1 MKIPFQKKISCEI
14 ETREIAEQLSKILL
28 PGDVVVINGNL
39 GAGKTFLI
47 KAICSLWGIE
57 DASSPTFAIIHEYS
71 GSRKVVHLDFYRIKK
86 SEELYDIGIEDYFND
101 DSAVI
106 FIEWGE
112 LYPEVLP
119 QNRINISIV
128 LAEDGERQIEVARNE

>member
-47 KAICSLWGIE
+47 KAICAFWGIE